1 MTALMRRCRRRRRA
15 VGLLSP
21 LSPARRRGRRR
32 GRPRPERGIAPRS
45 RTSAKAICS
54 WRSPPV
60 KTAVMG
66 RPWPSARRW
75 ILVENPPWDR
85 PSASSGVSPPDGAG
99 PASAGGVLVSANDRG
114 IDKVQIPV
122 DLAPCVSLSLKGGEN
137 AVPNTRPTPSV
148 EAARHRSDRAIALWQ
163 IAPGGAGAVDPQHAA
178 HHSAVIMI
186 GSARAGPLRRQQRLK
201 PPPLFVRHISTSHL
215 AHMGRTTPSRYP
227 LQTRPSHATGLRVG
241 EGAYLGR

>member
-1 MTALMRRCRRRRRA
+1 MTGRMRRCRRRRRA
-15 VGLLSP
+15 VGLLEP
-21 LSPARRRGRRR
+21 LSPATRRGRRR

-60 KTAVMG
+60 KTAVIG

-85 PSASSGVSPPDGAG
+85 PSASSGASPPDGAG
-99 PASAGGVLVSANDRG
+99 PASAGGVLVGANDRG
-114 IDKVQIPV
+114 IHKVQIPV
-122 DLAPCVSLSLKGGEN
+122 DLTPRVSLSLKGGEN

-148 EAARHRSDRAIALWQ
+148 EAARHRSDRAIALRQ

-178 HHSAVIMI
+178 HHPAVIVI
-186 GSARAGPLRRQQRLK
+186 RSARARLLRRQQRLK
-201 PPPLFVRHISTSHL
+201 PPPLFICHIKTFHL
-215 AHMGRTTPSRYP
+215 AHMGRTTPIRHP
-227 LQTRPSHATGLRVG
+227 LQTR
-241 EGAYLGR
+241 